1 MKTNFVK
8 MGILSCLSMTLLMTS
23 CSKDEDST
31 VTEEQTAALTAEQS
45 KLSAEADAS
54 VDAVFNLLEMAYAE
68 QEESDGRNASL
79 FTDCVTITISS
90 ENNVTFVSL
99 DFGVGCVLN
108 NGAFVAGIIN
118 LSYGE
123 VVAGTRNITYVFE
136 DFSYNLKEIAGGGSI
151 FRERNNSNGN
161 PQSTVNKVVEVTFPN
176 GVVADLTGTRVAE
189 WVEGV
194 GSGSWSDNVFLITG
208 DRQIVF
214 SSGFT
219 HNALVLEALR
229 REASCPHFVSGVLQL
244 TRNNGSGTLDF
255 GDGTCDNLA
264 LLTVGDQEYIITL

>member
-1 MKTNFVK
+1 MKTIFVK
-8 MGILSCLSMTLLMTS
+8 MGILSCLSMMLLVTS
-23 CSKDEDST
+23 CSKEDDST

-45 KLSAEADAS
+45 KQSAEADAS
-54 VDAVFNLLEMAYAE
+54 VDAVFNLLEIAYAE
-68 QEESDGRNASL
+68 EEESDGRNASL
-79 FTDCVTITISS
+79 FTDCVIITISS

-108 NGAFVAGIIN
+108 NGALVAGIIN
-118 LSYGE
+118 LSYGD
-123 VVAGTRNITYVFE
+123 VVAGTRNITYLFE
-136 DFSYNLKEIAGGGSI
+136 DFSYNLKEIAGGGTI

-161 PQSTVNKVVEVTFPN
+161 PQSTVNKEVEVTFPN
-176 GVVADLTGTRVAE
+176 GVVANLTGTRVAE

-229 REASCPHFVSGVLQL
+229 REASCPHFVSGVLEL
-244 TRNNGSGTLDF
+244 TRNSGSGTLDF
-255 GDGTCDNLA
+255 GDGTCDNIA
-264 LLTVGDQEYIITL
+264 VLTVGNQEYIITL